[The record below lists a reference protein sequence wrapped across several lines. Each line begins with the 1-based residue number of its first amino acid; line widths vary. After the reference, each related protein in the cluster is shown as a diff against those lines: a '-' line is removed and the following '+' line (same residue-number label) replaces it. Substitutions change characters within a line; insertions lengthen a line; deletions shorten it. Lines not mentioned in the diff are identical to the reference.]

1 MQFDPKLARGHDV
14 VKMLPVGINVADLSA
29 IYQAYHIAGQKPG
42 LSQFW
47 PGVGADLIPPLS
59 GSQSKFFQKP
69 ARIGVQGIPIP
80 GDRFV
85 EGAGGAGRCNG
96 SGSGGWRWQV
106 AKIVSGIRRRG
117 LGPFRE

>member
-1 MQFDPKLARGHDV
+1 
-14 VKMLPVGINVADLSA
+14 MLPVGINVADLSA
-29 IYQAYHIAGQKPG
+29 IYQGYHIAGQKPG

-47 PGVGADLIPPLS
+47 SKIGADLIPTLS

-85 EGAGGAGRCNG
+85 EGAGGVGQGNG
-96 SGSGGWRWQV
+96 PGPGGWRRQV
-106 AKIVSGIRRRG
+106 AKIVSDIRRRS